1 MIQKP
6 IRRKPIKPVRE
17 IKAKVS
23 NPTIEFA
30 WAGDMLTQQE
40 YDEAYKGNVLIKQN
54 CKLVMNLNAPLPNF
68 PTGTVQKLYS
78 GRGPIVSARNFLE
91 L

>member
-17 IKAKVS
+17 TKANVS
-23 NPTIEFA
+23 NLTIEFA
-30 WAGDMLTQQE
+30 WSADMITQQE
-40 YDEAYKGNVLIKQN
+40 YDEACKGNVVVKQG
-54 CKLVMNLNAPLPNF
+54 CKLIMNLNAPLPNF